1 MLAPWVWLVAGVVGW
16 KCADPIDCSLNGECD
31 AAESTCVCD
40 RGWSGDRCATLRLAP
55 SVASESYVAP
65 NHTSS
70 WGMSV
75 VSGPN
80 GTLHGF
86 VSEFAN
92 GCKLGSWGTNSY
104 VNHVIAATPTGPWKQ
119 AGAAIPAWTHNP
131 KVVFDPIEQMWVMYH
146 IGDGT
151 THRPL
156 QNCTSTLRQHA
167 RPHQVDAESKAS
179 SAAPF
184 ALHFSPSL
192 DGPWKSL
199 PSSGVGTG
207 ENNRAGAGPS
217 LTTIYPGVSNVDAP
231 AATPVPSGSVKLYE
245 QPEHGNG
252 TLTLSFSSFLRV
264 SSYLAW
270 DACGG
275 ATFDNGH
282 AVEAANVGSRIGS
295 FEVIGAGNVL
305 AGNPCAIE
313 WPSTPHVYGPF
324 ASSDGIVPVQDETNY
339 FQVDAPG
346 AGAGYRVVGTTE
358 DAAGCRGVCESTS
371 DCQSWTW
378 DARNMSGPATV
389 GKCFV
394 RNDTLWYPNVTD
406 GNPAL
411 VAAGRPWE
419 FDGDNP
425 TVVID
430 AVHGNLTAL
439 YRTDVDVGVGPQP
452 MASLIGLATAPS
464 WRGPYTLSGPYGGT
478 LTTQQYPY
486 DENEDPFIWKS
497 KRGFHAL
504 FHANTWGDSRGKVFP
519 VPANAGRLAYSVDGF
534 LWTYSDT
541 PPFNGTVAYSNG
553 THAPFARV
561 ERPVLLFDPSGTP
574 THLINGVQRYV
585 NDDYTFTLIRRI
597 DHS

>member
-1 MLAPWVWLVAGVVGW
+1 MWTPLQPHLCQAEVSSCTSNPSTATAPSLFRSRAFSESAVTWPGTRVAGRRLITGTLSKPPTSDRASALSRCPSHSSLGVYVQCGMRYTRVVGLGHVG
-16 KCADPIDCSLNGECD
+16 PP
-31 AAESTCVCD
+31 AARCI
-40 RGWSGDRCATLRLAP
+40 RGRR
-55 SVASESYVAP
+55 
-65 NHTSS
+65 
-70 WGMSV
+70 
-75 VSGPN
+75 
-80 GTLHGF
+80 
-86 VSEFAN
+86 
-92 GCKLGSWGTNSY
+92 
-104 VNHVIAATPTGPWKQ
+104 
-119 AGAAIPAWTHNP
+119 THNACP
-131 KVVFDPIEQMWVMYH
+131 PHPPHANRTVLGWV
-146 IGDGT
+146 
-151 THRPL
+151 
-156 QNCTSTLRQHA
+156 STNQ
-167 RPHQVDAESKAS
+167 S
-179 SAAPF
+179 SQ
-184 ALHFSPSL
+184 
-192 DGPWKSL
+192 K
-199 PSSGVGTG
+199 
-207 ENNRAGAGPS
+207 
-217 LTTIYPGVSNVDAP
+217 
-231 AATPVPSGSVKLYE
+231 
-245 QPEHGNG
+245 
-252 TLTLSFSSFLRV
+252 
-264 SSYLAW
+264 
-270 DACGG
+270 
-275 ATFDNGH
+275 
-282 AVEAANVGSRIGS
+282 
-295 FEVIGAGNVL
+295 VIGAGNVL